1 MKLLVTRHGQTPWGV
16 EHRICGRTD
25 VPLNDTG
32 RRQARQLAES
42 LRGRKIDLIV
52 ASPLGRAL
60 ETARIVGSVC
70 GAPLVVEP
78 GLIEQ
83 DYGVYEG
90 KDQRDPGFLEN
101 KSRFAW
107 RYPGGESMLQLA
119 HRVYGVLE
127 KLREEH
133 PDKTVLIVC
142 HGGVCRVLRTYFMD
156 VTNEDFRRFSM
167 GNCALEEFE
176 L

>member
-1 MKLLVTRHGQTPWGV
+1 MKLLVTRHGQTNWGL
-16 EHRICGRTD
+16 ETKICGRTD

-32 RRQARQLAES
+32 REQARRLAES
-42 LRGRKIDLIV
+42 LRGREIDLIV
-52 ASPLGRAL
+52 SSPLERAM
-60 ETARIVGSVC
+60 ETARIANSVC

-83 DYGVYEG
+83 DYGIYEG
-90 KDQRDPGFLEN
+90 RDQRDPDFLEN

-107 RYPGGESMLQLA
+107 RYPGGESMLLLA

-127 KLREEH
+127 SLKEKY
-133 PDKTVLIVC
+133 PDRTVLIVC
-142 HGGVCRVLRTYFMD
+142 HGGVCRVLRTYFKDM
-156 VTNEDFRRFSM
+156 TNEEFRKFSM